1 MFTAKHSARKS
12 AIPLLLAALAGIGL
26 LYRFGEGWLRRALL
40 YLSGAAWA
48 RRIVSNLDVA
58 WAVAS
63 RFVAGE
69 TVSGAMAA
77 AQALNVAGM
86 RVTLDYLGESVTT
99 ATEANSARD
108 EILNLLDQI
117 EATGVNANVSVKL
130 SQLGVKID
138 PALALANVRQIAKK
152 ARAYNNKVR
161 IDMEDSP
168 LVDTTL
174 EIYRT
179 LRDADGLSNV
189 GVVIQAYLH
198 RSEADVRR
206 LVEEG
211 GWVRLCKGAYA
222 EPADVAFANKAD
234 TDANFVKLTQMMLS
248 DEARANGVYLGV
260 ATHDEKMI
268 QATIDYA
275 NAHQIPPTTYE
286 FQMLYGI
293 RRELQESLVQRGY
306 RMRIYV
312 PYGAAWYPYFVRR
325 LAERPANLWF
335 FISNFFR
342 A

>member
-1 MFTAKHSARKS
+1 MFTAKHFARKS
-12 AIPLLLAALAGIGL
+12 AIPLLLSALAGAGL

-77 AQALNVAGM
+77 AQALNAAGM

-117 EATGVNANVSVKL
+117 EVTGVNANVSVKL

-138 PALALANVRQIAKK
+138 PALALANVRQIAEK

-211 GWVRLCKGAYA
+211 GMGAPVQGRL
-222 EPADVAFANKAD
+222 
-234 TDANFVKLTQMMLS
+234 
-248 DEARANGVYLGV
+248 
-260 ATHDEKMI
+260 
-268 QATIDYA
+268 
-275 NAHQIPPTTYE
+275 
-286 FQMLYGI
+286 
-293 RRELQESLVQRGY
+293 RRTGRRGL
-306 RMRIYV
+306 
-312 PYGAAWYPYFVRR
+312 PQ
-325 LAERPANLWF
+325 
-335 FISNFFR
+335 
-342 A
+342 